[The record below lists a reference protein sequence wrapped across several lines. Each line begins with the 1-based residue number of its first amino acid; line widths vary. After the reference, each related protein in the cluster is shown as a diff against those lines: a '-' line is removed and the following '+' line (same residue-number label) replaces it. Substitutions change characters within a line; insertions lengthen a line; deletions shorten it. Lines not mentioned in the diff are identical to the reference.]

1 MRVFVTVAELG
12 GFAPAARRLSLSPP
26 VVTRA
31 IASLEER
38 VGTRLLQ
45 RTTRV
50 VRLTEAGERY
60 FADCQR
66 ILRDIEEA
74 EASAS
79 SSHGDPRGRLVIS
92 ASLTFGRMYV
102 APVVLDFLAKHPQIS
117 VRTVLA
123 DNVVDLIEEGVDVAV
138 RIAHLADSSLTAI
151 RVGTVRR
158 VVCASPEYL
167 AARGTPK
174 HPRDVSNHDALVF
187 SRDAAQ
193 RDWAF
198 GPPRAQEKAELR
210 SQLSVNNADVII
222 AAALAGRGLAR
233 SAVLSGGHVRES
245 RPAQD
250 RAGGA
255 RAAADAGQRRPCGG
269 SKIVGAGAR
278 VRVVRG
284 GAAASRAVA
293 GVSPTQTARRV

>member
-1 MRVFVTVAELG
+1 VDRIEAMRVFVTVAEQG

-38 VGTRLLQ
+38 VGSRLLQ

-60 FADCQR
+60 LADCQR

-79 SSHGDPRGRLVIS
+79 SSHRDPRGRLVIS
-92 ASLTFGRMYV
+92 ASLNFGRMYV
-102 APVVLDFLAKHPQIS
+102 APVVLDFLARHPQIS
-117 VRTVLA
+117 VRTLLA
-123 DNVVDLIEEGVDVAV
+123 DNVVDLIEDGVDVAV
-138 RIAHLADSSLTAI
+138 RIAHLADSSLTAV

-174 HPRDVSNHDALVF
+174 QPREVSSHDALVF

-193 RDWAF
+193 RDWVF
-198 GPPRAQEKAELR
+198 GPPRAAEKVELR

-233 SAVLSGGHVRES
+233 VLSY
-245 RPAQD
+245 QI
-250 RAGGA
+250 GA
-255 RAAADAGQRRPCGG
+255 YVKTGQL
-269 SKIVGAGAR
+269 KIVLADHEPPPLPVSIVHAAGRKSSAR
-278 VRVVRG
+278 VREFVTFAVERLR
-284 GAAASRAVA
+284 AAHWL
-293 GVSPTQTARRV
+293 G